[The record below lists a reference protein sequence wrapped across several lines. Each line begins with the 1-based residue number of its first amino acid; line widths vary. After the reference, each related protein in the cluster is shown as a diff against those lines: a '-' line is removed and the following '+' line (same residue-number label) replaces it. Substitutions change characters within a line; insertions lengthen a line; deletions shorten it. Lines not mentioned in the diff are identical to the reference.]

1 MTSTVCDGDTVR
13 VGSRVRVLF
22 SDGEDEYTIVGGE
35 EADAA
40 SRRISTES
48 PLAVALLGHT
58 AGDQVDAGVGAAV
71 HVGHVVLDDLPLPVA
86 AEGLAG
92 IGVDLDHGLM
102 GETGLFQ
109 AQRLTARARA
119 DLQGSESTRQRDFQR
134 PTTGHPGLTHA
145 ALPCCRPVLP

>member
-58 AGDQVDAGVGAAV
+58 AGDQVKVRAPGGLRSVTI
-71 HVGHVVLDDLPLPVA
+71 LDIAPVY
-86 AEGLAG
+86 
-92 IGVDLDHGLM
+92 
-102 GETGLFQ
+102 
-109 AQRLTARARA
+109 
-119 DLQGSESTRQRDFQR
+119 
-134 PTTGHPGLTHA
+134 
-145 ALPCCRPVLP
+145 